1 MALPLPSLP
10 RPLPLRRGGLWGGQ
24 TRGPGVCGRCS
35 AMARKRKASIP
46 AATASKK
53 RPGGPRDEVK
63 KEKEEEEEEEEGGCE
78 RAGGHRQDL
87 GLGWLRGGT
96 GAVVWGWRG
105 EKLLG

>member
-1 MALPLPSLP
+1 MALPFPSLP

-24 TRGPGVCGRCS
+24 TRGPGIRCRRS

-63 KEKEEEEEEEEGGCE
+63 KEKEEEEEEEGGCE
-78 RAGGHRQDL
+78 RAGGHRQDQ
-87 GLGWLRGGT
+87 RGGT
-96 GAVVWGWRG
+96 GAVVWDWRG

>member
-1 MALPLPSLP
+1 
-10 RPLPLRRGGLWGGQ
+10 
-24 TRGPGVCGRCS
+24 
-35 AMARKRKASIP
+35 MARKRKASIP

-63 KEKEEEEEEEEGGCE
+63 KEKEEEEEEEGGCE

>member
-1 MALPLPSLP
+1 
-10 RPLPLRRGGLWGGQ
+10 
-24 TRGPGVCGRCS
+24 
-35 AMARKRKASIP
+35 MARKRKASIP